1 MSIHQRLLFP
11 IISTLELFSMKKALC
26 SAREGPRII
35 DIHPAESR
43 SAAPRN
49 RKLKKASQTGVFPP
63 ACEERKALGE
73 ADIQLC
79 AGSSDFQ
86 QQLGKAIPIHHGWL
100 EGNHKTP
107 GRSPCRISQDR
118 MGVIWVDGKK
128 LKTKWDAS
136 DSLKQYFFSSE
147 WIGRVLL
154 FHSPMAIY
162 NDPKTLVL
170 YPAES
175 GLVFGIFD
183 LHTPLI
189 STLASQEQPPAEK
202 WPKLHEYSRKIWL
215 HINLFTV

>member
-1 MSIHQRLLFP
+1 MYIHQRLLFP
-11 IISTLELFSMKKALC
+11 IISTLELFYMKKALC

-118 MGVIWVDGKK
+118 MGVIWVDGEK

-136 DSLKQYFFSSE
+136 DGLKQDFFPLSELGEYCFSTAPWLFIMIPKLWSS
-147 WIGRVLL
+147 VLQ
-154 FHSPMAIY
+154 
-162 NDPKTLVL
+162 
-170 YPAES
+170 S